1 MQTLG
6 RMLYIYPVI
15 LAVEY
20 PYLGRDI
27 RVRFSVPGVR
37 LPVRTRSGAVQ
48 LLPWGRREGEPGPF
62 PLGCCASLEAIK
74 AGEWDYWFP
83 IPVKLP
89 LTRMLE
95 RGRDGRCSWSYPLVR
110 GQCIQGLVARD
121 GAERRVYV
129 VTLWSETDGVQVPRV
144 LISHAGAGYRNC

>member
-1 MQTLG
+1 
-6 RMLYIYPVI
+6 MLYIYPVI
-15 LAVEY
+15 PAVEY

-27 RVRFSVPGVR
+27 RVRFSVPGVC
-37 LPVRTRSGAVQ
+37 LPVRTRSGGVV
-48 LLPWGRREGEPGPF
+48 LLPWGQREGESGPF
-62 PLGCCASLEAIK
+62 PLGCCASLETIQ

-95 RGRDGRCSWSYPLVR
+95 LDSHRRCNWSYPLVR
-110 GQCIQGLVARD
+110 GQCVQGLVARD

-129 VTLWSETDGVQVPRV
+129 VTFWCEAEGMQLPRV
-144 LISHAGAGYRNC
+144 VVSLGC